1 MKCEVI
7 VIKNLIKQN
16 KLDLAIQEL
25 MDYADKTGANNI
37 VVNHYWSQQ
46 KLQQLIEEQCKDEY
60 MHWITV
66 YDSISHIETLKAP
79 WFYRDELGNFYNI
92 NEMILELTLKKIEN
106 NIKSA

>member
-1 MKCEVI
+1 
-7 VIKNLIKQN
+7 
-16 KLDLAIQEL
+16 
-25 MDYADKTGANNI
+25 
-37 VVNHYWSQQ
+37 
-46 KLQQLIEEQCKDEY
+46 

-106 NIKSA
+106 NVKSE